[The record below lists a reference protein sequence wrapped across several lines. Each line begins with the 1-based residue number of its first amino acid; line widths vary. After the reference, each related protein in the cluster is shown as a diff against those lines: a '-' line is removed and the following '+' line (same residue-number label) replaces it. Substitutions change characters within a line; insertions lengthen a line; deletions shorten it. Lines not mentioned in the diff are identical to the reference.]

1 MELAKVVVPARDKV
15 GLNTPNLADGGPS
28 LRPGALPFEE
38 EPFRCA
44 AAHSDDVRQCEGQRN
59 AVQIIDRTG
68 ASVAG
73 CVLHGA
79 VLLASLEGGRV
90 APLNGPDGAAIEA
103 FRRAQVVPP
112 FDFLGSRGVAVTVTT
127 AVDPTDSSN
136 VRRAQMVPPFDFLG
150 SRGVAVTATT
160 AVDPTDSSTL
170 GTNSGVAMDACSC
183 WSGTGNARSSCSKEI
198 MESRSREIA

>member
-1 MELAKVVVPARDKV
+1 MELAKEVVPARDKV
-15 GLNTPNLADGGPS
+15 GLNPPNLADGGPGP
-28 LRPGALPFEE
+28 RPGALPFEE
-38 EPFRCA
+38 EPSRCA

-59 AVQIIDRTG
+59 AVQIVDRTG

-112 FDFLGSRGVAVTVTT
+112 FDFLG
-127 AVDPTDSSN
+127 D
-136 VRRAQMVPPFDFLG
+136 
-150 SRGVAVTATT
+150 RGVAVTATT
-160 AVDPTDSSTL
+160 AVDPTDSPTL
-170 GTNSGVAMDACSC
+170 GTTSGVAMDACSC